1 MQYKKIGNTFV
12 LRLLAG
18 EEVLEKIKE
27 LATIENIKAAT
38 ISGLGAGGP
47 IVIGIFDR
55 EAKTHKEDVY
65 EGLYEI
71 LSFTGNLSRKDGEP
85 YIHMHL
91 TFSDADN
98 HAYGGHLTKWVITL
112 TAEIFITVLDGELS
126 RTFDNDFGAFVL
138 DV

>member
-1 MQYKKIGNTFV
+1 MKYRKIDNTYV
-12 LRLLAG
+12 LRLVPG

-27 LATIENIKAAT
+27 LAAIENINAAT

-55 EAKTHKEDVY
+55 VKKVHKEDVY

-71 LSFTGNLSRKDGEP
+71 LSFTGNLSRKEGEP
-85 YIHMHL
+85 YVHMHL
-91 TFSDADN
+91 TFSDENNNAF
-98 HAYGGHLTKWVITL
+98 GGHLTKCVITL
-112 TAEIFITVLDGELS
+112 TAEIFITVLDGELT
-126 RTFDNDFGAFVL
+126 RAFDSDFGSFVL